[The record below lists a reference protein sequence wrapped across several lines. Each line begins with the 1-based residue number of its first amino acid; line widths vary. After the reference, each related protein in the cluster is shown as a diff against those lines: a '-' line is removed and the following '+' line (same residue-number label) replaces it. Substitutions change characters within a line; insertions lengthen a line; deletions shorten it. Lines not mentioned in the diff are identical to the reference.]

1 MQRGLFTH
9 NRHRFGTGHNHV
21 WGRGVTEDCVD
32 VAKNGSEHH
41 RSDRFAWRYQSCNIV
56 RIGLLSS
63 KQTHEPAERVFVS
76 LCSRRPTPPVPT
88 SRHCLK
94 TLSRR

>member
-41 RSDRFAWRYQSCNIV
+41 SSDRFAWHCIS
-56 RIGLLSS
+56 
-63 KQTHEPAERVFVS
+63 
-76 LCSRRPTPPVPT
+76 PVT
-88 SRHCLK
+88 
-94 TLSRR
+94 